1 MKFSFVKHRA
11 IRLQRYFTLLLMSL
25 PAWVSLWVS
34 LAGYRSQNYTLLTS
48 GLIILLVYF
57 PLVVFWKAQKQAQLK
72 LQQLNLDSRTLL
84 DNAYD
89 MILQHDFEGHIFGAN
104 KPAAKMLGYSLREL
118 QSLSLWDLDEKRVLK
133 TKQGAKASLLQ
144 GDAIKYEADFCAR
157 NGQLIPVEVRTQ
169 VTDWHDSNRLISI
182 VRDVSEWRDTEQA
195 LEASRKALERARN
208 RLETRVHQR
217 ARELKRQIH
226 VRKRAEKDVNKMREF
241 LHSMFDSMPS
251 IIIALD
257 MQQRVTQWN
266 QQAELMTGISADQ
279 ALEKSL
285 SSLVPEFQT
294 QIEKYTDPQHIDL
307 FPSTERIEG
316 NVGGKHRLLDI
327 MVYPLRSEGSIG
339 VVVRV
344 DDVTEKARIE
354 DLLVQTEKMMSLGGL
369 AAGMAHE
376 INNPL
381 GAVLQSSQNLR
392 RRLGME
398 LSRNH
403 KIAESL
409 GIKETAFTAYIEK
422 QKIMTLLDT
431 IDEGGKRAATIVED
445 MLSFAR
451 PGGLENQAVDVVE
464 VMNAAIRLAQR
475 DYSVKKQYDFRRIT
489 IARNYQQKMPSVG
502 GRKNR
507 LQQVFLNLLTNA
519 AQALFSNAVKAPQIS
534 IKVYTLNKEVV
545 IDVIDNGPGMPES
558 VSRRIFE
565 PFYSTKAEGS
575 GTGLGLSVSYFII
588 SEQMRGSMEVKSQ
601 PGQGTK
607 FIIRLPFTGDEA
619 KDEEK
624 DHAVVTQRQF
634 DLPL

>member
-1 MKFSFVKHRA
+1 
-11 IRLQRYFTLLLMSL
+11 
-25 PAWVSLWVS
+25 
-34 LAGYRSQNYTLLTS
+34 
-48 GLIILLVYF
+48 
-57 PLVVFWKAQKQAQLK
+57 
-72 LQQLNLDSRTLL
+72 
-84 DNAYD
+84 
-89 MILQHDFEGHIFGAN
+89 
-104 KPAAKMLGYSLREL
+104 
-118 QSLSLWDLDEKRVLK
+118 
-133 TKQGAKASLLQ
+133 
-144 GDAIKYEADFCAR
+144 
-157 NGQLIPVEVRTQ
+157 
-169 VTDWHDSNRLISI
+169 
-182 VRDVSEWRDTEQA
+182 
-195 LEASRKALERARN
+195 
-208 RLETRVHQR
+208 
-217 ARELKRQIH
+217 
-226 VRKRAEKDVNKMREF
+226 
-241 LHSMFDSMPS
+241 
-251 IIIALD
+251 
-257 MQQRVTQWN
+257 
-266 QQAELMTGISADQ
+266 
-279 ALEKSL
+279 
-285 SSLVPEFQT
+285 
-294 QIEKYTDPQHIDL
+294 
-307 FPSTERIEG
+307 
-316 NVGGKHRLLDI
+316 
-327 MVYPLRSEGSIG
+327 
-339 VVVRV
+339 
-344 DDVTEKARIE
+344 
-354 DLLVQTEKMMSLGGL
+354 
-369 AAGMAHE
+369 
-376 INNPL
+376 
-381 GAVLQSSQNLR
+381 
-392 RRLGME
+392 ME

-588 SEQMRGSMEVKSQ
+588 SEQMRGSMEVQSQ